1 VRDAGAAGA
10 TWTPG
15 VGLASMRERAET
27 VGGSC
32 TAAATPAGGLVIA
45 HLPL

>member
-15 VGLASMRERAET
+15 VGLASMRERAEI
-27 VGGSC
+27 GGSC